1 MASRRTPSPPVSA
14 PKDSAAW
21 LRSQSSRERSATNDF
36 TEKIA
41 FEVGRRFASLTV
53 DSHDRL
59 PPEAVPLLP

>member
-1 MASRRTPSPPVSA
+1 MASRRTPSLPASA

-21 LRSQSSRERSATNDF
+21 LRLQSSRERTSTNQF

-41 FEVGRRFASLTV
+41 FEVGRRFASLSV
-53 DSHDRL
+53 DRNDRL